1 MDRDDLSF
9 AWLEWKHP
17 FNIITEPCLCS
28 LFNPIF
34 QSLEIGM
41 INILT
46 NKLLK
51 KKMSY
56 YVLKKSKRF
65 VWKLIIHACSPSP
78 SSQQQKWDFPGIKR
92 NFGHV
97 QIVKRLRIL
106 ALGRTPLS
114 KILVNDSQ
122 NCLKFYNWTT
132 NFQAYMTFL
141 TLCFVLP
148 EKRGKKDKWVF
159 KI

>member
-1 MDRDDLSF
+1 
-9 AWLEWKHP
+9 
-17 FNIITEPCLCS
+17 
-28 LFNPIF
+28 
-34 QSLEIGM
+34 
-41 INILT
+41 
-46 NKLLK
+46 
-51 KKMSY
+51 MSY

-78 SSQQQKWDFPGIKR
+78 SSQQQKRNFLGIKR

-97 QIVKRLRIL
+97 QIVKCFKIPV
-106 ALGRTPLS
+106 LGRTPLS

-122 NCLKFYNWTT
+122 NCLKFYNLTT
-132 NFQAYMTFL
+132 NFQAYMTLL
-141 TLCFVLP
+141 TLGFGSP